1 MKKKK
6 TSSILRKFLL
16 FNLSIF
22 SVLGLFTILY
32 LNAIQPNLVKKVST
46 SHFIIIKN
54 TSDHIERLGVE
65 FNEEGIKQFLLS
77 TRFLFQGLDRVQ
89 FFSQDVE
96 LIGDTNILDLDTS
109 VFEKSDEVI
118 EEGAV
123 KKQTKKI
130 ITRE

>member
-16 FNLSIF
+16 FNLLIF
-22 SVLGLFTILY
+22 SVLGLLTLFY
-32 LNAIQPNLVKKVST
+32 LNAIQPNLVKKTSE
-46 SHFIIIKN
+46 SHFIIINN

-65 FNEEGIKQFLLS
+65 FNKEGIKQFLLS

-89 FFSQDVE
+89 FFYKSGE

-109 VFEKSDEVI
+109 VFEK
-118 EEGAV
+118 
-123 KKQTKKI
+123 
-130 ITRE
+130 

>member
-16 FNLSIF
+16 FNLSVF
-22 SVLGLFTILY
+22 SVLGIFTLIY
-32 LNAIQPNLVKKVST
+32 LNAIQPSLVKKTST
-46 SHFIIIKN
+46 NHFIIINN
-54 TSDHIERLGVE
+54 TSDHIQRLGVK
-65 FNEEGIKQFLLS
+65 FNEDGIKQFLLS

-89 FFSQDVE
+89 FYSNSGK

-118 EEGAV
+118 EEGSDI
-123 KKQTKKI
+123 KKK
-130 ITRE
+130 EALAL